1 MLKGMFLS
9 VERRRQDWRG
19 AKNVYTFGACEKR
32 GQRDAC
38 GRKGWD
44 SWQDTVAKIAR
55 QRGENSRTERS
66 NRLKRLRQL
75 ARYRGEDSR
84 KDWGSRHDGVE
95 QIAGKADADGK
106 KSLRGREE
114 RRGKNGKDNRQEA
127 GGGGRKKLM
136 SMKIIG

>member
-9 VERRRQDWRG
+9 VERRRQDRRG

-32 GQRDAC
+32 GQQDAC
-38 GRKGWD
+38 GRKDWD

-55 QRGENSRTERS
+55 QRGKDGRTERS

-84 KDWGSRHDGVE
+84 KVRSR
-95 QIAGKADADGK
+95 
-106 KSLRGREE
+106 
-114 RRGKNGKDNRQEA
+114 
-127 GGGGRKKLM
+127 
-136 SMKIIG
+136 

>member
-1 MLKGMFLS
+1 MRVPFIYDGNIGKMEEYNQHYFRELRTRNENMLFLHQEEAFLAPRRACSRMLKGMFLS
-9 VERRRQDWRG
+9 VERRRQDRRG

-38 GRKGWD
+38 GRKDWD

-55 QRGENSRTERS
+55 QRGKDGRTERS

-84 KDWGSRHDGVE
+84 KERSR
-95 QIAGKADADGK
+95 
-106 KSLRGREE
+106 
-114 RRGKNGKDNRQEA
+114 
-127 GGGGRKKLM
+127 
-136 SMKIIG
+136 

>member
-1 MLKGMFLS
+1 MLKGLS
-9 VERRRQDWRG
+9 SNVEGCGQDWRG

-55 QRGENSRTERS
+55 QRGKDGRTERS

-84 KDWGSRHDGVE
+84 KERSR
-95 QIAGKADADGK
+95 
-106 KSLRGREE
+106 
-114 RRGKNGKDNRQEA
+114 
-127 GGGGRKKLM
+127 
-136 SMKIIG
+136 

>member
-1 MLKGMFLS
+1 MPFLQQEEAFLASRRACSRMLKGMFLS
-9 VERRRQDWRG
+9 VERRRQDRRG

-55 QRGENSRTERS
+55 QRGKDGRTERS
-66 NRLKRLRQL
+66 SRQERLRQL

-84 KDWGSRHDGVE
+84 KERSR
-95 QIAGKADADGK
+95 
-106 KSLRGREE
+106 
-114 RRGKNGKDNRQEA
+114 
-127 GGGGRKKLM
+127 
-136 SMKIIG
+136 